1 MEENRLPMECLK
13 KILVAM
19 TCVFATVGSLRAKE
33 TYTNPIIN
41 RSLPDP
47 TVLRDADG
55 TYWLYATEDIHNT
68 PIYRSTNLVDWEFMG
83 TAFTD
88 SSRPKMVSGGGIW
101 APEINY
107 INGKY
112 VLYYSKSVWGGTW
125 TCGIGAATS
134 DHPAGPFTDHGKLFI
149 SDEIGVENS
158 IDQFFYSED
167 GHNYLFWGSFHGIYA
182 IELTEDGLS
191 VKEGAQKVQV
201 ASGFMEGTC
210 VVKRGDFY
218 YLIGSNGSCCEG
230 ANSTYKVVV
239 NRSRNLLGPYTN
251 RNRASALKGNY
262 SNMLI
267 GSSKVVG
274 PGHNSRFVQDDAGQD
289 WIIYHGY
296 LRSDPDNGR
305 VTFMDPIVWTNG
317 WPTVKNGHP
326 STSCQR
332 PVIDPA
338 KHEEDKSQVPLADPF
353 ILLDNDVYYAYGTHS
368 ADGIEVY
375 ESADLN
381 TWVCKGLALD
391 KKNTTE
397 EKNFWAPEVYRRG
410 DTYYMYYSA
419 NEHLFVATADHP
431 LGPFVQQGGYLAED
445 KIGDEKCIDGTVF
458 TDEDG
463 RQYLFFVRFTNGNA
477 IWGCELADDGLHVSG
492 DASLRQYVSVSSVW
506 EKMMG
511 KVAEGPFLLKRDG
524 RYYLTYS
531 ANDYQ
536 SPYYGVGY
544 TSSKELT
551 RSWTRY
557 KGNPIICHVDGL
569 WGTGHHS
576 FFNDRD
582 GQLRVVFHA
591 HHSSAVIHPR
601 MMYIGTMEFTED
613 GVLQLKPDAP
623 IIRPQLNDDTSV
635 ASRLSGGDG
644 EASAACDLQGRTVD
658 VASRSVGQEILLYR
672 QPNGTTTKTLHR

>member
-1 MEENRLPMECLK
+1 MR
-13 KILVAM
+13 KILL
-19 TCVFATVGSLRAKE
+19 ATVLLFASLESISAQD
-33 TYTNPIIN
+33 TYTNPIID

-68 PIYRSTNLVDWEFMG
+68 PIYKSVNLVDWDFVG

-88 SSRPKMVSGGGIW
+88 ATRPKMVSGGGIW

-125 TCGIGAATS
+125 TCGIGAATA
-134 DHPAGPFTDHGKLFI
+134 DYPGGPFTDHGKLFI

-167 GHNYLFWGSFHGIYA
+167 GHNYLFWGSFHGIFC
-182 IELTEDGLS
+182 IELTEDGLAI
-191 VKEGAQKVQV
+191 KEGAKKKQV

-210 VVKRGDFY
+210 VVKHNDWY

-230 ANSTYKVVV
+230 AKSTYKLVVT
-239 NRSRNLLGPYTN
+239 RSRRLTGPYAD
-251 RNRASALKGNY
+251 RNGGSALQGHY
-262 SNMLI
+262 SDMLT
-267 GSSKVVG
+267 GYTKVVG

-296 LRSDPDNGR
+296 KKDDPDAGR
-305 VTFMDPIVWTNG
+305 VTFMDPIVWDGQG
-317 WPTVKNGHP
+317 WPTVRNNHP
-326 STSCQR
+326 SASCKR

-338 KHEEDKSQVPLADPF
+338 LYEENKSQVPLADPF
-353 ILLDNDVYYAYGTHS
+353 ILLDDGVYYAYGTHS

-375 ESADLN
+375 VSDDLG
-381 TWVCKGLALD
+381 TWMKKGLALN
-391 KKNTTE
+391 KRNTTE
-397 EKNFWAPEVYRRG
+397 EKNFWAPEVYKRG

-419 NEHLFVATADHP
+419 NEHLFVATADNP
-431 LGPFVQQGGYLAED
+431 LGPFKQQGGYLMESV
-445 KIGDEKCIDGTVF
+445 IGDEKCIDGTVF

-463 RQYLFFVRFTNGNA
+463 QMYIFFVRFTNGNV
-477 IWGCELADDGLHVSG
+477 IWACELDADGLRPAEG
-492 DASLRQYVSVSSVW
+492 ARLRQYVSPSSAW

-511 KVAEGPFLLKRDG
+511 RVAEGPFMIKHDG

-536 SPYYGVGY
+536 SPFYGVGY
-544 TSSKELT
+544 TSSKYME
-551 RSWTRY
+551 RSWTRN
-557 KGNPIICHVDGL
+557 KNNPVICHVDGL

-576 FFNDRD
+576 LFTDKEGR
-582 GQLRVVFHA
+582 LRVVFHA
-591 HHSSAVIHPR
+591 HRNSGTIHPR
-601 MMYIGTMEFTED
+601 MMYIGAMEFTDDGELRLTD
-613 GVLQLKPDAP
+613 DPILRPRLTDDAGIHTPLSPAEGQEAMTYDLSGRPADGNSIGHGVLLT
-623 IIRPQLNDDTSV
+623 RST
-635 ASRLSGGDG
+635 DG
-644 EASAACDLQGRTVD
+644 STAKVM
-658 VASRSVGQEILLYR
+658 
-672 QPNGTTTKTLHR
+672 K